1 MLRSV
6 AGPYLWQET
15 AWMSGERDRET
26 KRDRVEERKRERE
39 ELYVNVLNEEI
50 IYKEEEHNYIKYG
63 II

>member
-1 MLRSV
+1 
-6 AGPYLWQET
+6 
-15 AWMSGERDRET
+15 MSGEKDRET
-26 KRDRVEERKRERE
+26 KRNRVEERKRERE

>member
-26 KRDRVEERKRERE
+26 KRFIVEERKRERE

-63 II
+63 IL